1 MLRSICVTVA
11 GAAVLLTGGGSA
23 GAAAPSAVMA
33 PGACSGVLRVDG
45 FAFSPAAV
53 LAGGSSTAVLTATNC
68 TAQAQTV
75 TEQWTGRFSSLTST
89 GVPVGCPVI
98 DPLLRSR
105 VFAARSQATS
115 STTYVIPTG
124 CAAGQLTVTVQLTQ
138 GGTVLGTASAVLA
151 IDGPT
156 PA

>member
-1 MLRSICVTVA
+1 MLRSICVTAA
-11 GAAVLLTGGGSA
+11 GATVLLTGVGPA
-23 GAAAPSAVMA
+23 WAAAPSSAT
-33 PGACSGVLRVDG
+33 PPSACSGVLRVDG
-45 FAFSPAAV
+45 FVFSPATV
-53 LAGGSSTAVLTATNC
+53 LPGGSSTAALTATNC

-98 DPLLRSR
+98 DPLLRSQ
-105 VFAARSQATS
+105 VFAADAQATS

-124 CAAGQLTVTVQLTQ
+124 CAADQLTVTVQLAQ
-138 GGTVLGTASAVLA
+138 GGTLLGTATAVLT

-156 PA
+156 PE